1 MTAENAPA
9 APHTNIPRGVSALVG
24 AVFFFSF
31 ADALGKWF
39 GHAGYDSFQ
48 IVFLRYAFG
57 LIPVSIAILV
67 SGVSGLR
74 TRRPWVHVLRGVL
87 MFAALTFFFRGLKYM
102 PLAEGIAVAFS
113 APLFVTALSYPV
125 LKERVGP
132 FRWGAVIVGFV
143 GALIILRPGTDTFR
157 PEALYIVTSALFF
170 ALAVLTT
177 RRISVT
183 ETNVAMYTYSTIF
196 AGLAT
201 IPALPFVWVPPE
213 PEHISL
219 FLLLGLIAGAASY
232 LMIVAYRNS
241 PAAVNAPFDYTA
253 LIWGALMGWIIWN
266 ETPSA
271 NVWIG
276 AVIVV
281 AAGLTIT
288 YRETRA
294 GISMP
299 RRGR

>member
-1 MTAENAPA
+1 MTAGNAA
-9 APHTNIPRGVSALVG
+9 AVPHTNIPRGVSALVG

-48 IVFLRYAFG
+48 IVFLRYTFG
-57 LIPVSIAILV
+57 LIPVAVAIFV
-67 SGVSGLR
+67 SGVEGLR
-74 TRRPWVHVLRGVL
+74 TKRPWVHVLRGIL
-87 MFAALTFFFRGLKYM
+87 MFAALSFFFRGLKYM

-125 LKERVGP
+125 LRERVGP
-132 FRWGAVIVGFV
+132 FRWAAVIVGLI
-143 GALIILRPGTDTFR
+143 GALIIVRPGTDAFR
-157 PEALYIVTSALFF
+157 PEALYIVAAALFF

-183 ETNVAMYTYSTIF
+183 ETNVAMYTYSTIC

-201 IPALPFVWVPPE
+201 IPALPFVWVAPE
-213 PEHISL
+213 PGHIGL

-253 LIWGALMGWIIWN
+253 LIWGALMGWVIWN
-266 ETPSA
+266 DTPGA

-276 AVIVV
+276 ALIVV

-288 YRETRA
+288 YRETRV

>member
-1 MTAENAPA
+1 MTAENAA
-9 APHTNIPRGVSALVG
+9 AKPHTNIPRGVSALVG

-48 IVFLRYAFG
+48 IVFLRYSFG
-57 LIPVSIAILV
+57 LIPVAIAIAV
-67 SGVSGLR
+67 VGVAGLR
-74 TRRPWVHVLRGVL
+74 TKRPWVHVLRGL
-87 MFAALTFFFRGLKYM
+87 FMFAALTFFFRGLKYM

-125 LKERVGP
+125 LRERVGL
-132 FRWGAVIVGFV
+132 FRWGAVLVGFV
-143 GALIILRPGTDTFR
+143 GALIILQPGTETFR
-157 PEALYIVTSALFF
+157 PEALYIVAAAFFF

-201 IPALPFVWVPPE
+201 IPALPFVWVPIDTS
-213 PEHISL
+213 HLGL
-219 FLLLGLIAGAASY
+219 FLLLGLIAGAASF

-241 PAAVNAPFDYTA
+241 PAAVNAPFDYTS
-253 LIWGALMGWIIWN
+253 LIWGALMGWIVWN
-266 ETPSA
+266 ETPGA

-276 AVIVV
+276 ALIVV

>member
-9 APHTNIPRGVSALVG
+9 VPHTNIPRGVTALVC

-31 ADALGKWF
+31 ADAIGKWF

-48 IVFLRYAFG
+48 IVFLRYTFG
-57 LIPVSIAILV
+57 LIPVAIAIYF
-67 SGVSGLR
+67 SGVAGLK
-74 TRRPWVHVLRGVL
+74 TNRPWVHVLRGFL
-87 MFAALTFFFRGLKYM
+87 MFAALTCFFRGLKYM

-125 LKERVGP
+125 LRERVGA
-132 FRWGAVIVGFV
+132 FRWGAVVVGFI
-143 GALIILRPGTDTFR
+143 GALIILKPGAETFR
-157 PEALYIVTSALFF
+157 PEALYIVAAALFF

-183 ETNVAMYTYSTIF
+183 ETNVAMYTYATIF

-201 IPALPFVWVPPE
+201 VPALPFVWVTPQV
-213 PEHISL
+213 EHLGL
-219 FLLLGLIAGAASY
+219 FLLLGLIAGAAAY

-241 PAAVNAPFDYTA
+241 PAAVNAPFDYTG
-253 LIWGALMGWIIWN
+253 LIWGALMGWIVWD
-266 ETPSA
+266 ETPAA

-276 AVIVV
+276 ALIVV

-294 GISMP
+294 GISNP

>member
-1 MTAENAPA
+1 MTAENAA
-9 APHTNIPRGVSALVG
+9 AVPHTNIPRGVSALIG

-31 ADALGKWF
+31 ADAIGKWF

-48 IVFLRYAFG
+48 IVFMRYMFG
-57 LIPVSIAILV
+57 LIPVAIAIFV
-67 SGVSGLR
+67 SGVGGLR
-74 TRRPWVHVLRGVL
+74 TKRPGVHLLRALL
-87 MFAALTFFFRGLKYM
+87 MFAALTFFFRGLKFM

-113 APLFVTALSYPV
+113 APLFVTTLSYPI
-125 LKERVGP
+125 LRERVGP
-132 FRWGAVIVGFV
+132 FRWGAVIVGFA
-143 GALIILRPGTDTFR
+143 GALIILQPGTDAFR
-157 PEALYIVTSALFF
+157 PEALYIVAAALFF

-177 RRISVT
+177 RKISVT
-183 ETNVAMYTYSTIF
+183 ETNVAMYTYSTVF

-201 IPALPFVWVPPE
+201 LPALPFVWVAPQTN
-213 PEHISL
+213 HIGL

-253 LIWGALMGWIIWN
+253 LIWGALMGWIVWN
-266 ETPSA
+266 ETPGA

-276 AVIVV
+276 TLIVV

-294 GISMP
+294 GVSMP